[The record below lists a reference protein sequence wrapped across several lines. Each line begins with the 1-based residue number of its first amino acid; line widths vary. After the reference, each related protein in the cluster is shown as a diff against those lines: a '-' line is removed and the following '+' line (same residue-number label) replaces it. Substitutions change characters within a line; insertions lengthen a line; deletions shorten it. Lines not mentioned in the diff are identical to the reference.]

1 MVPRILVLPAFAA
14 ILAFAH
20 PATAAE
26 PVAVLPAVRTALA
39 VTVYQGGFALV
50 RDTRRA
56 TLPAGASTLTFTGL
70 VDRLD
75 PATLDLS
82 AGDARVGDV
91 AWQPATLSYESL
103 LSRALGGPVEVSGF
117 DGGGHEERKPAT
129 LIAVRDGLL
138 VRYADGTVALV
149 DYGALTFPT
158 LPADLTTE
166 TVALAGVTAPAA
178 GPRDLALS
186 YLAEGLS
193 WQASWSAR
201 LAPDSQSLDLSL
213 WATVRNDT
221 QADLPAARLAL
232 VAGAVQRIA
241 PDDDEDEHA
250 PKRMAAMAMAPAQD
264 VAPVSAGEYHLFD
277 TGRSVDLPAGAVRQV
292 RLFGAQAVPAKMRF
306 RTSGAALSWMTPQA
320 RATQPVEVRLSF
332 VNTATG
338 GPGKPLPSGIL
349 RVHGDA
355 AGAPVFLGETQVPDT
370 PVGETVD
377 AMLGRAFDVT
387 ARRTVV
393 EVRSEGQRNEIVETT
408 QRIELANARDRAAT
422 VEIVERIDGDWRIL
436 SESHKHAKTDAAH
449 AVWTVEVPANGTF
462 TLDYRVRAT
471 RR

>member
-1 MVPRILVLPAFAA
+1 MAPRTLVLPALAA
-14 ILAFAH
+14 VLAFAL
-20 PATAAE
+20 PAAAE
-26 PVAVLPAVRTALA
+26 PVAVLPAVRSALS
-39 VTVYQGGFALV
+39 VTIYQDGFALV

-82 AGDARVGDV
+82 AGDAAVGDI
-91 AWQPATLSYESL
+91 AWQPSTLSVESL
-103 LSRALGGPVEVSGF
+103 LARALGGPVEVSSF

-129 LIAVRDGLL
+129 LLAIHDGLL

-149 DYGALTFPT
+149 DFGALTFPA

-178 GPRDLALS
+178 GARDLALS

-201 LAPDSQSLDLSL
+201 LAPDSQSVDLSL

-221 QADLPAARLAL
+221 LADLPAARLAL

-241 PDDDEDEHA
+241 PGGDQEEQA
-250 PKRMAAMAMAPAQD
+250 PKRMAAMAMDAGRGD

-292 RLFGAQAVPAKMRF
+292 RLFGARAMPAKVRF
-306 RTSGAALSWMTPQA
+306 RTTGAALSWMTPQA
-320 RATQPVEVRLSF
+320 RTPQPVEVRLSF
-332 VNTATG
+332 ANAASG
-338 GPGKPLPSGIL
+338 GPGKPLPAGIL

-355 AGAPVFLGETQVPDT
+355 AGAPVFLGEAQVPDT

-377 AMLGRAFDVT
+377 ATLGRAFDVT

-393 EVRSEGQRNEIVETT
+393 EVRSEGQRNEIVETA

-422 VEIVERIDGDWRIL
+422 VEIVERIDGDWRML
-436 SESHKHAKTDAAH
+436 SDSHKHAKTDAAH